1 MLDSLT
7 SFPVRKLLTLLA
19 VPCWSDGELHLLI
32 TLACARA
39 RVLKAAVC
47 GDLKQQ
53 QMLASF
59 QTLARWLNVCVRV
72 CVRVMSAFI

>member
-19 VPCWSDGELHLLI
+19 VPCWSDGELHLLM
-32 TLACARA
+32 LACARA
-39 RVLKAAVC
+39 RVLKAAETLVC
-47 GDLKQQ
+47 DNLKQQ

-59 QTLARWLNVCVRV
+59 QTLACWLNVCVRV
-72 CVRVMSAFI
+72 CARVRA